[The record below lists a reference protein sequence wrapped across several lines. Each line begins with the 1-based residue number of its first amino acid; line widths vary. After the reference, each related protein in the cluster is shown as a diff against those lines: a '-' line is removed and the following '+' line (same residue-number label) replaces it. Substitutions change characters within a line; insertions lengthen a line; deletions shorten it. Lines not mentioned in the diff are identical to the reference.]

1 MKEIATPL
9 IEITEPAVEKLA
21 AILEEEE
28 ALDSAIRVVV
38 VPADHGVQY
47 MLTLE
52 AEPKEDD
59 LTMQVGKVR
68 VVVDE
73 DSAPLMEGAQIDYIE
88 DLMRSG
94 FLITNPNLPSSG
106 GCGGGCSCGGN
117 CACGGH

>member
-1 MKEIATPL
+1 MKQIATPL
-9 IEITEPAVEKLA
+9 IEITEPAIEKLT

-28 ALDSAIRVVV
+28 ALESAIRVVV
-38 VPADHGVQY
+38 VPAEHGVQY

-73 DSAPLMEGAQIDYIE
+73 DSAPLMEGAQIDYVE

-94 FLITNPNLPSSG
+94 FLITNPNIPSSG
-106 GCGGGCSCGGN
+106 GGCGCGGN